1 MQTPS
6 LLILLSLAGP
16 VSKPEV
22 RKTPAGRAL
31 VTQNC
36 SLLCSVQ
43 NGREVTL
50 SWYREGEEKPLSN
63 TSSLNLNSTL
73 TLPLETDGQ
82 YNNTYSCVASNPVSV
97 QTTRVKPE
105 TYCPGSDTEAR
116 FRNRAWVLVS
126 CALLLCLALM
136 TALFILMCKKRRDE
150 RQSEGCAVR
159 GLSVDWS
166 SGPCCGARP
175 QQKTPRSALTV
186 HAGMVQLHLEVEHPC
201 WEFPARLQ
209 CQTPLPRTAAWNDAQ
224 LRLLASPPARPPFTD
239 YQSLSPPASGILGNP
254 GRMSFTQRWPWPVKL
269 VEPARGF
276 PGQSMCQPVSCPGA
290 VSWPLPLHCRAP
302 ALGSITSCG
311 VSPGDLGAL
320 PGCNKHITQ
329 HTPYVTTFAKQG
341 LTGLSSTVPETQ
353 TARSVT

>member
-6 LLILLSLAGP
+6 LLILLSLADVLVCGDQTVRGNVGGSVTLRIHITDIERAYRVEWDFGNETHSERIAELSKWESKIDFLEKFRGRLQLDRVTGSLTITDLDVNDSGLYQVRAVGGDKFHSRFILNVYGP

-105 TYCPGSDTEAR
+105 TYCPGSDAEAR

-126 CALLLCLALM
+126 CALLLCLTLM

-150 RQSEGCAVR
+150 RQSEGCDIQHC
-159 GLSVDWS
+159 GSV
-166 SGPCCGARP
+166 
-175 QQKTPRSALTV
+175 
-186 HAGMVQLHLEVEHPC
+186 
-201 WEFPARLQ
+201 EFPPSGRIGS
-209 CQTPLPRTAAWNDAQ
+209 CYDSGRSFPGVG
-224 LRLLASPPARPPFTD
+224 SSC
-239 YQSLSPPASGILGNP
+239 SLSDSDVQYVNVQVGQKPSEAQQDSPERQQQRNTGCQDRIVYAEITHPSG
-254 GRMSFTQRWPWPVKL
+254 
-269 VEPARGF
+269 
-276 PGQSMCQPVSCPGA
+276 
-290 VSWPLPLHCRAP
+290 
-302 ALGSITSCG
+302 
-311 VSPGDLGAL
+311 
-320 PGCNKHITQ
+320 
-329 HTPYVTTFAKQG
+329 
-341 LTGLSSTVPETQ
+341 
-353 TARSVT
+353 SVT

>member
-1 MQTPS
+1 MDLYKFKFNFIHVLVCGDQTVRGNVGGSVTLRIHITDIERAYRVEWDFGNETHSERIAELSKWESKIDFLEKFRGRLQLDRVTGS
-6 LLILLSLAGP
+6 LTITDLDVNDSGLYQVRAVGGDKFHSRFILNVYGP

-105 TYCPGSDTEAR
+105 TYCPGSDAEAR

-126 CALLLCLALM
+126 CALLLCLTLM

-150 RQSEGCAVR
+150 RQSEGKKEHR
-159 GLSVDWS
+159 LEHSD
-166 SGPCCGARP
+166 PQLQP
-175 QQKTPRSALTV
+175 QQ
-186 HAGMVQLHLEVEHPC
+186 
-201 WEFPARLQ
+201 
-209 CQTPLPRTAAWNDAQ
+209 NDDT
-224 LRLLASPPARPPFTD
+224 R
-239 YQSLSPPASGILGNP
+239 
-254 GRMSFTQRWPWPVKL
+254 
-269 VEPARGF
+269 
-276 PGQSMCQPVSCPGA
+276 
-290 VSWPLPLHCRAP
+290 
-302 ALGSITSCG
+302 
-311 VSPGDLGAL
+311 
-320 PGCNKHITQ
+320 
-329 HTPYVTTFAKQG
+329 
-341 LTGLSSTVPETQ
+341 
-353 TARSVT
+353 